1 MQYSIPYILLV
12 CFLGVAAIFHD
23 YATDEASK
31 RRNDVLCIFVYIFF
45 FGLRGYVFDDWINYA
60 ELFRTIDLQHLGMT
74 MEKSTVEPGFLLYT
88 ALCKGLIDN
97 YHAFVMISTLINLC
111 LLLRFFS
118 RYVQNLPLA
127 LMCYVC
133 MGGLIISINLMRN
146 SIAILLFLNVIHL
159 IQERRPI
166 PYFAT
171 CLLAI
176 TFHYSAIVF
185 FPLYFFL
192 HRRLNKWVYLA
203 IFLCANII
211 LLMHISLL
219 HYLVDIIAGT
229 ISKGLQMHID
239 AYMERATNEG
249 FRISIGYL
257 ERLFTGLLVFF
268 FMDKLYERRKEN
280 ILFVNAILL
289 YYMMFFL
296 FSEFDEVSLRMSYLF
311 VFSYWIIWPELVSC
325 FSIENNRR
333 LFSAFLYAYCIMKI
347 IGSTN
352 FITAKYDNLLFGI
365 DSYQE
370 RLYIHNRN
378 TKD

>member
-12 CFLGVAAIFHD
+12 CFFGITAIFHD
-23 YATDEASK
+23 YAAEEASK
-31 RRNDVLCIFVYIFF
+31 RRIEALCIFMFIFF
-45 FGLRGYVFDDWINYA
+45 FGFRGFIFDDWINYA
-60 ELFRTIDLQHLGMT
+60 EIFRTIDLKHLST
-74 MEKSTVEPGFLLYT
+74 TLEKSTVEPGFLLYT
-88 ALCKGLIDN
+88 ALCKRLIDN
-97 YHAFVMISTLINLC
+97 YHVFVMISTLINLW
-111 LLLRFFS
+111 LLIRFFS

-146 SIAILLFLNVIHL
+146 AMAILLFINAIHF

-166 PYFAT
+166 PYFAI
-171 CLLAI
+171 CMLAI
-176 TFHYSAIVF
+176 TFHYSAIVYL
-185 FPLYFFL
+185 PLYFFL
-192 HRRLNKWVYLA
+192 HRRINKWVYLA
-203 IFLCANII
+203 IFLGANVI

-219 HYLVDIIAGT
+219 HYIVEFIAGS
-229 ISKGLQMHID
+229 ISKGAQMHID
-239 AYMERATNEG
+239 TYMERATNEG
-249 FRISIGYL
+249 FRISVGYL

-268 FMDKLYERRKEN
+268 YMDKLYERRKEN

-296 FSEFDEVSLRMSYLF
+296 FSEFDEISLRMSYLF
-311 VFSYWIIWPELVSC
+311 IFSYWVLWPELISC
-325 FSIENNRR
+325 FSVENNRR
-333 LFSAFLYAYCIMKI
+333 LFSIFLYVYCIMKI

-352 FITAKYDNLLFGI
+352 FVTAQYDNLLFGI

-378 TKD
+378 NKD